1 LIKITCKS
9 NREGILD
16 MKKINRILTAG
27 YAIGTVILLL
37 VPGCSKPEAAN
48 GQYAR
53 PAMPVETA
61 TVRMQAMADKFEAV
75 GTIEADQAVTVVSEI
90 DGTVVSLPFKEGER
104 IKTGQLIAKLEDA
117 QLAAEVART
126 EALRDQSKVNYERVK
141 TVVDQNAGTAQDL
154 DNAAAALKVAEANLA
169 LARARFKKTRIV
181 APFDGK
187 VGVRQISVGAFLR
200 AGQPITEMANLD
212 NMRVKFSVPESYI
225 SRLKRGAEV
234 SVSTPAHPDQPVSGV
249 IFAIEPLVDPDT
261 RNGQITARVHNPG
274 ELFLPGMSANIS
286 ATLGER
292 ADAITIPN
300 EAVFANGSQ
309 SFVYIV
315 KEDSTVQQVPVTLGL
330 QRSDVVE
337 VINGLTQGST
347 VVRAGHQKLYP
358 GARVMP
364 LGERPA
370 SSN

>member
-1 LIKITCKS
+1 MKNS
-9 NREGILD
+9 N
-16 MKKINRILTAG
+16 KILTIG
-27 YAIGTVILLL
+27 YALGTMTIFLLA
-37 VPGCSKPEAAN
+37 GCSKPEAAD
-48 GQYAR
+48 GRYAR

-61 TVRMQAMADKFEAV
+61 QVRVQTMTDRFEAV
-75 GTIEADQAVTVVSEI
+75 GPIEADQAVTVVSEI
-90 DGTVVSLPFKEGER
+90 DGTVISLPFKEGER

-126 EALRDQSKVNYERVK
+126 EALRDQSKVNYERIK

-154 DNAAAALKVAEANLA
+154 DNAAASLKVAEANLT

-187 VGVRQISVGAFLR
+187 IGVRQVSVGAFLR
-200 AGQPITEMANLD
+200 AGQAITEMANLD
-212 NMRVKFSVPESYI
+212 NMRASFSVPESYI

-234 SVSTPAHPDQPVSGV
+234 SVSTPAHPDQLVKGK

-261 RNGQITARVHNPG
+261 RNGQITARVPNPG
-274 ELFLPGMSANIS
+274 ELFLPGMSATIS

-292 ADAITIPN
+292 PGAITIPN

-315 KEDSTVQQVPVTLGL
+315 KADSTVQQVPVTLGT

-337 VINGLTQGST
+337 VINGLAQGTT

-370 SSN
+370 ASN